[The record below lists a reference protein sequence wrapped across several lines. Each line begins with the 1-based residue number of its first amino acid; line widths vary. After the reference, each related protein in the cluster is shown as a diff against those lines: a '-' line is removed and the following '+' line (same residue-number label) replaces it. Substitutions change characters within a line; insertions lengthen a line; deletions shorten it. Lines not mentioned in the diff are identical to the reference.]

1 MKSMWTMVENR
12 MFVYEQDASL
22 QLSLSHRS
30 MCVIFMQGTSVFYVK
45 FTFDLWIHL
54 NLWLLSVMCIHT
66 YVFVYVVNLDG
77 SISMHNSIDVLFLNY
92 LKKEFAIGFFHFAS
106 IR

>member
-12 MFVYEQDASL
+12 MFVYEQDVSL
-22 QLSLSHRS
+22 QLSLSHSS

-54 NLWLLSVMCIHT
+54 NLWLLSV
-66 YVFVYVVNLDG
+66 V
-77 SISMHNSIDVLFLNY
+77 
-92 LKKEFAIGFFHFAS
+92 
-106 IR
+106 